1 MKTMDN
7 TNTNVNNANTNVSI
21 AEKINAFYDHGMKE
35 CMEKY
40 APKKIEAA
48 KKLENATEIPS
59 DELKMLRHIA
69 DKNDAWGDET
79 REMLK
84 NEGIID
90 HVHTIE
96 TIKYMTFHLE
106 NVTNYPEYKE
116 IIKEY
121 FAKILDNVVEKAIKA
136 KIEADEKIL
145 EKERVKAE
153 REAEK
158 AAAKLAK
165 ENAKKEREEKRAAEK
180 AEKEKIKAEKAKLKA
195 EKAAEK
201 ENEKAAKRLAKSNIP
216 MITALLKTNAAK
228 IEKPVVTTETSEN
241 A

>member
-1 MKTMDN
+1 MANN
-7 TNTNVNNANTNVSI
+7 TIANIVNELYAGKKMAEMVNNYESTKPADT
-21 AEKINAFYDHGMKE
+21 KINAWDAVIAPYLKE
-35 CMEKY
+35 N
-40 APKKIEAA
+40 KIYG
-48 KKLENATEIPS
+48 L
-59 DELKMLRHIA
+59 
-69 DKNDAWGDET
+69 
-79 REMLK
+79 
-84 NEGIID
+84 
-90 HVHTIE
+90 IE
-96 TIKYMTFHLE
+96 TLEIIKHAVAKINANVDDAE
-106 NVTNYPEYKE
+106 NIPEYKE
-116 IIKEY
+116 VLKKYVDEIIDW
-121 FAKILDNVVEKAIKA
+121 KIENALKA
-136 KIEADEKIL
+136 KIETDEKIL

-228 IEKPVVTTETSEN
+228 VKNPTVTTETSEN

>member
-1 MKTMDN
+1 MDN
-7 TNTNVNNANTNVSI
+7 TNINANTI
-21 AEKINAFYDHGMKE
+21 ANIVNELYAGRKMAEMVNNYETTKPADTKINAWDAVIEPYLKE
-35 CMEKY
+35 N
-40 APKKIEAA
+40 KIYG
-48 KKLENATEIPS
+48 LIYT
-59 DELKMLRHIA
+59 L
-69 DKNDAWGDET
+69 
-79 REMLK
+79 
-84 NEGIID
+84 
-90 HVHTIE
+90 E
-96 TIKYMTFHLE
+96 TIKHAFDKINANVDDAE
-106 NVTNYPEYKE
+106 NIPEYKE
-116 IIKEY
+116 ILKKYVGEIIDW
-121 FAKILDNVVEKAIKA
+121 KIENALKA

-165 ENAKKEREEKRAAEK
+165 ENAKKERDEKRAAEK

-228 IEKPVVTTETSEN
+228 VKNPTVTTETSEN